1 MKKRE
6 RYGRRAR
13 MRDGRKPRK
22 GERKNIRRKVSRSH
36 GIKNNITFTMGKQCG
51 LKFETALSSMP
62 KIMAFTMFD
71 GSDF

>member
-22 GERKNIRRKVSRSH
+22 GER
-36 GIKNNITFTMGKQCG
+36 NNITFTMGKQCG